1 MKKELLIIGGPNG
14 SGKTTFAKVFLK
26 EKKFEFLNADEIAK
40 ENGTKTNFSAGKE
53 YFKRLEI
60 LTKQKKNIT
69 IESTLSGLFLK
80 NLIQNFRK
88 DDYEINI
95 VYLTLDAP
103 ETCIERIKVRVK
115 KGGHDVPDEDV
126 KRRFYR
132 SKNNFWNIY
141 KSQADTWLMI
151 DNKESQWKEIAFGT
165 KSKYTIA
172 EQEYFNKFI
181 KDIK

>member
-1 MKKELLIIGGPNG
+1 M
-14 SGKTTFAKVFLK
+14 
-26 EKKFEFLNADEIAK
+26 
-40 ENGTKTNFSAGKE
+40 
-53 YFKRLEI
+53 
-60 LTKQKKNIT
+60 
-69 IESTLSGLFLK
+69 
-80 NLIQNFRK
+80 IQNFRK